1 MLGWQD
7 NKRLVE
13 ILEAFAYGGFA
24 YYLHKSSLSKCVSLK
39 CRIRCWFYGCFCPPE
54 EKSLPFYFRKV
65 IECLGPTFIKLG
77 QILSLRPDFIPV
89 EYCDELRKLQDK
101 VPPFSF
107 EDVKQIV
114 EEDLGQPWSKLFSRF
129 DEQPIASASIAQ
141 VHKAKLKD
149 GTLVAVKVQRPQLV
163 ERIEQDLR
171 VISWVV
177 DFMERKWEKCRPY
190 RPIKLAEEFSDW
202 TRREIDFRNEAKYMS
217 EVRENFKGNRVA
229 VIPRV
234 FWDLTTRRV
243 LVMQFIEGCNMYDE
257 HCLAKSKINRKKLAT
272 TGARL
277 MFEQA
282 IVHGI
287 FHGDPHP
294 GNLVAMRQNKLG
306 FLDFGIIGRLPKD
319 LRKRLLLILSHL
331 VRKEFDEAIKHTLE
345 IAETSTESNIQGY
358 KSKLYS
364 IFSSWY
370 GSTVLEATMTKAF
383 FNAIAEG
390 VHHKVYFP
398 PDLVLFSKMLVTTES
413 VGALLNPDFDI
424 SVHARPFIEET
435 MRAEM
440 SPIKFIKGFIKNAL
454 EYGEFIEELP
464 MYIIKLIKKI
474 EEHERKDN

>member
-1 MLGWQD
+1 MDWND
-7 NKRLVE
+7 KKRLVE

-65 IECLGPTFIKLG
+65 VESLGPAFIKLG
-77 QILSLRPDFIPV
+77 QILSLRPDFIPT

-107 EDVKQIV
+107 EDVKKIV
-114 EEDLGQPWSKLFSRF
+114 EEDLGQPVSKVFSRF
-129 DEQPIASASIAQ
+129 DEEPIASASIAQ
-141 VHKAKLKD
+141 VHRAKLRN
-149 GTLVAVKVQRPQLV
+149 GALVAVKVQRPQLI

-171 VISWVV
+171 VVAWVA
-177 DFMERKWEKCRPY
+177 DFMEQKWDKCRPY
-190 RPIKLAEEFSDW
+190 RPKKLAEEFSDW
-202 TRREIDFRNEAKYMS
+202 TRKEIDFRNEAKYMS
-217 EVRENFKGNRVA
+217 EIKENFKGNRTA
-229 VIPRV
+229 IIPKV
-234 FWDLTTRRV
+234 YWDYTTKRV
-243 LVMQFIEGCNMYDE
+243 LTMQLIEGCNMYDE
-257 HCLAKSKINRKKLAT
+257 SCLKKSGINRKKLAAA
-272 TGARL
+272 GARL

-282 IVHGI
+282 IVHGV

-319 LRKRLLLILSHL
+319 TRKKLLLILSHL
-331 VRKEFDEAIKHTLE
+331 VRKEFDESIKHTLE
-345 IAETSTESNIQGY
+345 IAEISAESDLQGY
-358 KSKLYS
+358 KSKLYG
-364 IFSSWY
+364 IFTSWY
-370 GSTVLEATMTKAF
+370 GSQVKEGTLTRAF

-390 VHHKVYFP
+390 VHHKVYFS

-424 SVHARPFIEET
+424 SIDARPFIEET

-440 SPIKFIKGFIKNAL
+440 SPFKFIKGFIKNAL

-464 MYIIKLIKKI
+464 THIIKLIKKI
-474 EEHERKDN
+474 EEHEHKH